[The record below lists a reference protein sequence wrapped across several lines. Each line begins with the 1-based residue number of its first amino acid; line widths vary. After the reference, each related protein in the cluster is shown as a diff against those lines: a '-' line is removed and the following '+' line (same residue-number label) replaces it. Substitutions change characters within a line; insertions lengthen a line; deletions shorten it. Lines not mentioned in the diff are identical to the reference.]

1 MKTHVGK
8 YLILICLLSLS
19 LPGNSQDTKLSR
31 KERKEV
37 RKAQMTENFYILD
50 SLLNSRRFVLEAS
63 YLKNKYGDMVS
74 VSSMV
79 NFIRVNGSKGVL
91 QTGSYQSIGSN
102 GVGGVTAEG
111 TIGLW
116 EIKRNVKSL
125 TYNLRFNLLTNI
137 GNWDVLLTVTSDN
150 RASATISGTTSG
162 KLTWDGHLKALDNS
176 RVFKGQ
182 NTI

>member
-1 MKTHVGK
+1 MKTHIIKKLFV
-8 YLILICLLSLS
+8 ICLVS
-19 LPGNSQDTKLSR
+19 LPLFGYSQDAKLTR

-50 SLLNSRRFVLEAS
+50 SLLNSRRFVLEAF
-63 YLKNKYGDMVS
+63 YLKNKYGDMIS

-79 NFIRVNGSKGVL
+79 NFIRVNGSTGVL
-91 QTGSYQSIGSN
+91 QTGSYQTIGSN
-102 GVGGVTAEG
+102 GVGGATAEG
-111 TIGLW
+111 TIGLY
-116 EIKRNVKSL
+116 EITRNTKSL

-137 GNWDVLLTVTSDN
+137 GNYDVHMTVTSDN
-150 RASATISGTTSG
+150 RASATISGSTSG
-162 KLTWDGHLKALDNS
+162 KLTWDGHLRSLDNS